1 MTSALNVRTGQAPVR
16 VAVMLDNTVVPN
28 WVARIIEEVDAST
41 VAEIVLY
48 LVRAPAPPDPIP
60 PRTSLARLA
69 SGIGARWRTRLFSE
83 YVAWDYRR
91 HRSEPDAFD
100 PIDIAGR
107 VRQRASIVVEPIT
120 NGRTDRF
127 SSSDL
132 KVIRDR
138 KIDVILRF
146 GFRILR
152 GD

>member
-1 MTSALNVRTGQAPVR
+1 MP
-16 VAVMLDNTVVPN
+16 
-28 WVARIIEEVDAST
+28 EEMVWLP
-41 VAEIVLY
+41 VAEPPAGYPVSVSSVL
-48 LVRAPAPPDPIP
+48 VADPGHG
-60 PRTSLARLA
+60 L
-69 SGIGARWRTRLFSE
+69 
-83 YVAWDYRR
+83 
-91 HRSEPDAFD
+91 
-100 PIDIAGR
+100 DIAGR

-152 GD
+152 GDVG